1 MTTKRTDGYT
11 RTLAKFA
18 ASLRFEDIPSP
29 VIEHAKVC
37 LLDTVGCGL
46 FGSTLP
52 WSKILVDSLREFEHS
67 GACTIWGN
75 PLKLSPASAALAN
88 GTMVHGF
95 ELDDL
100 HKRSIVHPGSVVV
113 TPALAMAEYLRGVSG
128 QRFLTAMIAGYE
140 VAARVGMSV
149 GAAHL
154 VQGWHPTGT
163 HGTLG
168 AAAAAGS
175 LLALTADQMQHAL
188 GTAGSQS
195 AGLMASQFS
204 SMVKRFHAGRAAQS
218 GVYAALLARRGFT
231 GITELFESEYGG
243 YCSTFSPR
251 HDLEKLTA
259 GLGEKWETADV
270 GFKPYSTNGSC
281 HTTIDALLALKEKCG
296 LAAEQLEA
304 LTAFTSTATKE
315 HVGWPYKPD
324 SITTAQMNL
333 AYIAAVTLTDG
344 DAFVDQ
350 FTEERIR
357 DPKLVALAERV
368 KVIAD
373 PEIDTK
379 GDAHRHSIRLEAQL
393 KDGRRLTDS
402 RQSAKG
408 SSAHP
413 LTQQEIETKFAR
425 LAAKVLSDKRIRE
438 LQEIVYGADTLKDIG
453 ELARA
458 LV

>member
-1 MTTKRTDGYT
+1 MTASRSDHYT
-11 RTLAKFA
+11 STLASFA
-18 ASLRFEDIPSP
+18 ASLQFENIPRS
-29 VIEHAKVC
+29 VVEHAKVC

-52 WSKILVDSLREFEHS
+52 WSKILVDSLLEFERD
-67 GACTIWGN
+67 GMCTVWGR
-75 PLKLSPASAALAN
+75 PLKMSPASAALAN
-88 GTMVHGF
+88 GTMVHAF

-100 HKRSIVHPGSVVV
+100 HKRSIVHPGSVVT
-113 TPALAMAEYLRGVSG
+113 TPALAVAEYLQGVSG
-128 QRFLTAMIAGYE
+128 KRFLTAMIAGYE

-175 LLALTADQMQHAL
+175 LLGLDKNQMQHAL
-188 GTAGSQS
+188 GIAGSQS
-195 AGLMASQFS
+195 SGLMASQFS

-218 GVYAALLARRGFT
+218 GFYAALLARRGFT
-231 GITELFESEYGG
+231 GITELFESKYGG
-243 YCSTFSPR
+243 YCTTFSPR

-259 GLGEKWETADV
+259 GLGEKWETAEV

-281 HTTIDALLALKEKCG
+281 HTTIDALLSLRAKCG
-296 LAAEQLEA
+296 LTAEQVEA
-304 LTAFTSTATKE
+304 ITVFTSTATKE
-315 HVGWPYKPD
+315 HVGWHYEPD
-324 SITTAQMNL
+324 SVTTAQMNL
-333 AYIAAVTLTDG
+333 SYIAAVTLTDG

-350 FTEERIR
+350 FTEERIH

-368 KVIAD
+368 KVVAD
-373 PEIDTK
+373 PENDAK
-379 GDAHRHSIRLEAQL
+379 GDAHRHSIRIEVKLR
-393 KDGRRLTDS
+393 DGRILTDS

-413 LTQQEIETKFAR
+413 LTREEIETKFAR
-425 LAAKVLSDKRIRE
+425 LAAKVLPDKRVRE
-438 LQEIVYGADTLKDIG
+438 LRQIVYGVDALGNVGD
-453 ELARA
+453 LAKA